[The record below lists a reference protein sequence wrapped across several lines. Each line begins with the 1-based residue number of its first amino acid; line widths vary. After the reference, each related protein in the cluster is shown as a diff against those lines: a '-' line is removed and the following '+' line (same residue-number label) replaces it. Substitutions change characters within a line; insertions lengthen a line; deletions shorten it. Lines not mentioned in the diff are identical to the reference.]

1 MVKYND
7 SDLKGFLKE
16 INMMNGDDFNTSN
29 TIFLACVQGDKVS
42 KRKLTKAL
50 IERAELYNAID
61 RCEQAL
67 QDAEVYFL
75 ATEQEKK
82 EANKQAKLLQ
92 AEERKIARAEE
103 KKRAQQ
109 EKQDKENAE
118 RGYELSYNDKGEID
132 DTIENVVTY
141 LRNTPELKGKIRY
154 NDWKK
159 HAERYDEELGKF
171 RRWTDSDD
179 FYIHMITERDTKIK
193 RPGAIDKGIGLYM
206 TEVTYNPLKD
216 KITSI

>member
-92 AEERKIARAEE
+92 AEERKIA
-103 KKRAQQ
+103 
-109 EKQDKENAE
+109 
-118 RGYELSYNDKGEID
+118 
-132 DTIENVVTY
+132 
-141 LRNTPELKGKIRY
+141 
-154 NDWKK
+154 
-159 HAERYDEELGKF
+159 
-171 RRWTDSDD
+171 
-179 FYIHMITERDTKIK
+179 
-193 RPGAIDKGIGLYM
+193 
-206 TEVTYNPLKD
+206 
-216 KITSI
+216 